1 MFLLGQFQSRFLM
14 AKLLTE
20 RNGMLSRTEKISGFH
35 LRVSRHERELYE
47 EFCNSEEAD
56 ILREIRDYFIEAKQ
70 KSGVINFDR
79 LGMWSKIEKR
89 IDLWLA
95 EACVWRHLNPNQVG
109 RAREAIWHRVK
120 DQLAKTIRE
129 TLGVGA
135 ESRTL

>member
-1 MFLLGQFQSRFLM
+1 M
-14 AKLLTE
+14 AKLLTQ

-70 KSGVINFDR
+70 KSDVINFDR

-95 EACVWRHLNPNQVG
+95 EAFGLGNFKPTPIS

>member
-1 MFLLGQFQSRFLM
+1 M

-89 IDLWLA
+89 IDLWL
-95 EACVWRHLNPNQVG
+95 G
-109 RAREAIWHRVK
+109 DI
-120 DQLAKTIRE
+120 
-129 TLGVGA
+129 
-135 ESRTL
+135 

>member
-1 MFLLGQFQSRFLM
+1 
-14 AKLLTE
+14 
-20 RNGMLSRTEKISGFH
+20 MLSRTEKISGFH

-56 ILREIRDYFIEAKQ
+56 IFREIRDYFIEAKQ

-89 IDLWLA
+89 IDLWLG